1 VGERREVYGVINP
14 RATTKQRQ
22 RTSRVGIQ
30 SRRMRPSRGRL
41 SGIAIAAAAFAALMV
56 TGAAEAQNFRISYD
70 VDRAARPGQVVV
82 RGKVVNEGPSD
93 CFDVSVTAEALNS
106 GGKVVASGVTYV
118 DSRIARGDSKPFVAV
133 VPSVP
138 AATRYRVEV
147 SSFRSGFTFQAP

>member
-1 VGERREVYGVINP
+1 MRRGA
-14 RATTKQRQ
+14 R
-22 RTSRVGIQ
+22 
-30 SRRMRPSRGRL
+30 RL
-41 SGIAIAAAAFAALMV
+41 SSIVIAAA
-56 TGAAEAQNFRISYD
+56 GAAVLVFAGAADAQNFRISYE

-82 RGKVVNEGPSD
+82 RGNVLNDGPSD

-118 DSRIARGDSKPFVAV
+118 DSRIGRGDRKPFVAV
-133 VPSVP
+133 VPSVA